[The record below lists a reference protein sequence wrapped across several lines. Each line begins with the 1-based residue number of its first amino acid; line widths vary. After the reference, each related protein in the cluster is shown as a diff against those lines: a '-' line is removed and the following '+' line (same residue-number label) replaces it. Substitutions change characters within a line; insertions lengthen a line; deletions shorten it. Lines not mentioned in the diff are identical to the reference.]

1 MEINFYNQPKDDNFC
16 NILTRALT
24 SKEYEKAF
32 FYAGFVKDNA
42 IEMLYDALKAA
53 MDNGM
58 SISMV
63 LGLDKKNTSKEM
75 LLKLLNLGINIRY
88 CINDEDTK
96 LETRLYLFEGT
107 ENSVSYIPGSK
118 FSEGGITSNL
128 TLIQEIKY
136 AKEDKMLYSKLKASV
151 ESGLQD
157 DAFVKLDEDNLKLL
171 ASRGDIVARITE
183 RKIPSINELYNR
195 GDDTSVGT
203 LDYDESSSTDYAELV
218 NKDLDIL
225 IDVDGDVKYQ
235 TSLGEEV
242 EHKLKSDAK
251 EEKVISKIVIPEK
264 NVDFGNVS
272 TLIYLL
278 ANKPNS
284 GESSKEIKIPSAITK
299 ELSNIFGYPNG
310 YHMEQDEKG
319 TLKEK
324 KTIKLTIFENESKQ
338 SVEDSE
344 AAIYFQ
350 AKFTSIRS
358 ELLTQINIEED
369 DLLRFIKEND
379 NEYKCE
385 IIKKG
390 SAEYEVWKAFCQNLV
405 KGSTKKFGAI

>member
-24 SKEYEKAF
+24 SKEYDKAF

-42 IEMLYDALKAA
+42 IEMLMDAFKTAIE
-53 MDNGM
+53 NGM

-88 CINDEDTK
+88 CLNDEETK
-96 LETRLYLFEGT
+96 LETRLYLFENND
-107 ENSVSYIPGSK
+107 NSVSYIPGSK
-118 FSEGGITSNL
+118 FSEGGITTNL

-136 AKEDKMLYSKLKASV
+136 SKDDKMLYSKLKASV

-157 DAFVKLDEDNLKLL
+157 DTFVKLDEDNLKLL

-195 GDDTSVGT
+195 TDEASVGT
-203 LDYDESSSTDYAELV
+203 VDYDESTSTDYSELV
-218 NKDLDIL
+218 NKDLDIM
-225 IDVDGDVKYQ
+225 IDASEDVKYQ

-242 EHKLKSDAK
+242 EHKLKGEVK
-251 EEKVISKIVIPEK
+251 EEKVISKIVIPDK
-264 NVDFGNVS
+264 NVDYENAS

-278 ANKPNS
+278 ANKPSS
-284 GESSKEIKIPSAITK
+284 GESSKEIKIPSVITK
-299 ELSNIFGYPNG
+299 ELSNIFEYPNG
-310 YHMEQDEKG
+310 YHMEQDDKG
-319 TLKEK
+319 NLKEK
-324 KTIKLTIFENESKQ
+324 KSIKLTIFENENKQ
-338 SVEDSE
+338 SVVDNDAS
-344 AAIYFQ
+344 IYFQ
-350 AKFTSIRS
+350 AKSTSIKS
-358 ELLTQINIEED
+358 ELFAQINIEED

-385 IIKKG
+385 IIRKG